1 MRRILI
7 ADDEHNIRHILD
19 FSLHVEGFDVLAA
32 QDGEEALALAA
43 SELPDLVLMD
53 VMMPGCGGIEAC
65 RRLKQNPRTRQI
77 PVILLTARSSREDRD
92 AGLEAGAAEYITKPF
107 SPQKVIDL
115 IQSIL
120 GVAHE

>member
-53 VMMPGCGGIEAC
+53 VMMPG
-65 RRLKQNPRTRQI
+65 
-77 PVILLTARSSREDRD
+77 
-92 AGLEAGAAEYITKPF
+92 
-107 SPQKVIDL
+107 
-115 IQSIL
+115 
-120 GVAHE
+120 